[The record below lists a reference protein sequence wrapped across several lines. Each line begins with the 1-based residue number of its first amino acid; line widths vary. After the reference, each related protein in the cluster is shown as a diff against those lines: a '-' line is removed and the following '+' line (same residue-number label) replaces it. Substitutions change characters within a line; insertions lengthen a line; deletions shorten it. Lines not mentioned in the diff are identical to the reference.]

1 MQRYTTHNL
10 KKEKAGSILV
20 ASQTIPFMHNLTRFI
35 VEAGFEILHT
45 PNAVHAIKIL
55 NMMPVKLVLIDYN
68 IPKGENLQL
77 LETIRENFG
86 IGGMPPII
94 YMYDPNKNTVN
105 VPELMKLG
113 VKGIL
118 TLPLD
123 FEEAKAKI
131 TQVLTET
138 HGI

>member
-20 ASQTIPFMHNLTRFI
+20 AAQTIPFMHNLTRFV

-45 PNAVHAIKIL
+45 PNAVHAMKIL
-55 NMMPVKLVLIDYN
+55 NMMPVKLILIDCN

-77 LETIRENFG
+77 LHMIKENFG
-86 IGGMPPII
+86 MGMPPII

-105 VPELMKLG
+105 ISEIMHLG
-113 VKGIL
+113 VKGVL